1 MNNPSVN
8 LVLDSN
14 LRLLTEH
21 LGRICKLLEHQPL
34 QAELHEQL
42 VELHK
47 RAKLAERRLRIR
59 FSRGLLSLE
68 PGTELSTEESRA
80 AQPLPGVDPDSTA
93 LKPCVEAARALEN
106 FFRSFS
112 LAEEAEIYRKLR
124 FDLSALAK
132 EQESLVRSSA
142 APANLGGRAAAAE
155 SQSGP
160 RRISSALVSCPL
172 YFILDESLC
181 ENRDPLRL
189 GMDALAGG
197 VQIIQLRFKAL
208 SSARLLDLAR
218 RLKPLCQERGCIL
231 IINDRLDIALL
242 AGADGLHIG
251 DDDPPLPDI
260 KALAPQLLVG
270 VTARKPQTALRAQEQ
285 GADYVACGSLFG
297 SPTKPGVPTV
307 GVRTL
312 QQVVT
317 AVQIPVVGIGGVTLE
332 NCHSVLESGAQG
344 FCSISPFASGRKPLR
359 SLVQEFLRKAAY
371 GDSRSHSALHETVD
385 TL

>member
-1 MNNPSVN
+1 MNNASVN

-21 LGRICKLLEHQPL
+21 LGRICKLLEMQPL
-34 QAELHEQL
+34 QLELHGQL
-42 VELHK
+42 LELHK

-68 PGTELSTEESRA
+68 PVSDASAVEGRPA
-80 AQPLPGVDPDSTA
+80 APLPGVDPDSPA
-93 LKPCVEAARALEN
+93 LRPCVEAARALEN
-106 FFRSFS
+106 FFRSFG

-132 EQESLVRSSA
+132 EQESLGRSGSG
-142 APANLGGRAAAAE
+142 APAGRGPAASLTSA
-155 SQSGP
+155 S
-160 RRISSALVSCPL
+160 RRVSAALVSCPL

-181 ENRDPLRL
+181 ENRDPLRVA
-189 GMDALAGG
+189 MDALAGG
-197 VQIIQLRFKAL
+197 VQIMQLRFKQL

-218 RLKPLCQERGCIL
+218 RLKPLCAERGCIL

-242 AGADGLHIG
+242 AEADGLHIG

-260 KALAPQLLVG
+260 RSLAPQLLVG
-270 VTARKPQTALRAQEQ
+270 VTARKPQNALRAQEQ
-285 GADYVACGSLFG
+285 GADYVACGALFG
-297 SPTKPGVPTV
+297 SPTKPAVTV
-307 GVRTL
+307 VGLRTL

-317 AVQIPVVGIGGVTLE
+317 AVQIPVVGIGGVTLD
-332 NCHSVLESGAQG
+332 NCHSVLESGALG
-344 FCSISPFASGRKPLR
+344 FCSISPFLNTRKPLR
-359 SLVQEFLRKAAY
+359 SLVQDFLRRATY
-371 GDSRSHSALHETVD
+371 GDARSAGTVHETVD